1 MANMGGKLVADAI
14 MGQAEEFDVFAR
26 LKHLPFPGGRYLR
39 WPALVA
45 GMLYY
50 AFLDRL

>member
-1 MANMGGKLVADAI
+1 MASMGGKLI
-14 MGQAEEFDVFAR
+14 AEALAGSAERFDLFAR
-26 LKHLPFPGGRYLR
+26 LPHARFPGGRYLR

-50 AFLDRL
+50 AMLDKL